1 MLALARL
8 MAFLERRRKLAA
20 AATDGG
26 GGAEPAAAA
35 SAWGGSHGLRA
46 ALYLLVFPTGFYLAQ
61 VYTEGLFIGLAFMA
75 CALAVEKKVVAAA
88 VFAMLAAVTRQA
100 GVFLFIP
107 LAWAAFQILRDG
119 QSRPK
124 GWRIGVPIAAALAP
138 LASFAAWFFSPLGQN
153 WQTVEREFFSRSFDI
168 PRSLDLWGKAWD
180 SLISGMDKT
189 ATGGYGLFGG
199 GALPSSSTVYLS
211 LEFLAVALG
220 VVACVWLLRRMP
232 GVALFGLAVIV
243 LSAGSSG
250 AQGMDR
256 YVLAV
261 PAIFLMLASFGRSAV
276 FDRAWVMAST
286 LLMGMLVMLFTFGF
300 WVA

>member
-1 MLALARL
+1 
-8 MAFLERRRKLAA
+8 
-20 AATDGG
+20 
-26 GGAEPAAAA
+26 
-35 SAWGGSHGLRA
+35 
-46 ALYLLVFPTGFYLAQ
+46 LLVFPTGFYLAQ

-75 CALAVEKKVVAAA
+75 CALAVEKKIVAAA
-88 VFAMLAAVTRQA
+88 IFAVFAAVTRQA

-119 QSRPK
+119 PVAAEGLADRRADRGRACAARELRSLVLLAARPELAD
-124 GWRIGVPIAAALAP
+124 GREGVLLP
-138 LASFAAWFFSPLGQN
+138 LVRHPEVARPLGQGLG
-153 WQTVEREFFSRSFDI
+153 Q
-168 PRSLDLWGKAWD
+168 PDLRRGQDRGRGWLRAVRRRP
-180 SLISGMDKT
+180 
-189 ATGGYGLFGG
+189 
-199 GALPSSSTVYLS
+199 LPSSSTVYLS
-211 LEFLAVALG
+211 LEFLSVALG

-232 GVALFGLAVIV
+232 GVALFGLAVII

-261 PAIFLMLASFGRSAV
+261 PAIFLMLASFGRRAV

-300 WVA
+300 WVS